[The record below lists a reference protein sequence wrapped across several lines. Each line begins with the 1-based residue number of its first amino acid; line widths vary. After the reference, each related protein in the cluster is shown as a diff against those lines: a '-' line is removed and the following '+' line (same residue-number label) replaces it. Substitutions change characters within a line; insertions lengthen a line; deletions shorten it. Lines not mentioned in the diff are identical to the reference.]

1 MRMELVNSEKV
12 ILKET
17 TVYPFIYRQYPDF
30 RFNCPNCGSLDVF
43 VSLSSSIVPLK
54 GKCLDCKKNW

>member
-1 MRMELVNSEKV
+1 MELVNSEKV

-17 TVYPFIYRQYPDF
+17 NVYPFIYRQYPDF
-30 RFNCPNCGSLDVF
+30 RFNCPHCGSLDVL
-43 VSLSSSIVPLK
+43 VSLSSSIVPLN

>member
-1 MRMELVNSEKV
+1 MKLVSGEKV

-17 TVYPFIYRQYPDF
+17 NVYPFIYRQYPDF
-30 RFNCPNCGSLDVF
+30 RFHCPNCGSLEVL
-43 VSLSSSIVPLK
+43 VSLSGSIALN